1 MNLSKSFTTTY
12 RDYEVVDCETTTSNK
27 GHPFD
32 PRNKLVCYASSL
44 SGFKLHSDP
53 GFTNV
58 DRHQRDIPLV
68 GFNFKFDCHWLW
80 PNGVPLNPIWD
91 CQLAEHVITG
101 QKAQYISLDEC
112 LERYGLEKKK
122 DQVKEYWEA
131 GVNTDEIPVP
141 ILQEYQEWDV
151 RQTGQL
157 FLVQQDLTDEKQKRL
172 IYLMGEDLK
181 VLHHIEQAGLRF
193 DASAASA
200 YLSRLREEVA
210 DIEGSLKRFLPVI
223 QHGTFNFDSGDHL
236 SCFLYGGTL
245 TFDYAVPETSVYK
258 SGPKKGESYTRNRW
272 YEEVVTFEQRF
283 KPLEGTELKKTKD
296 ETSPTITRLYQTD
309 APTLASLK
317 GGKEGKSILG
327 LLSARS
333 EKQKLVEMLESIF
346 NLFEKYQW
354 QDNLIHGQYNQN
366 VAVTGRLSSS
376 APNMQNFPPELDRFI
391 ISRYE

>member
-1 MNLSKSFTTTY
+1 MI
-12 RDYEVVDCETTTSNK
+12 DYEVIDCETTTSNK

-53 GFTNV
+53 AFNHRSNE
-58 DRHQRDIPLV
+58 DRSIPYV

-80 PNGVPLNPIWD
+80 PSGIPVNPIWD

-131 GVNTDEIPVP
+131 GVNTDEIPLP

-151 RQTGQL
+151 RQTRQL

-193 DASAASA
+193 DADNARTF
-200 YLSRLREEVA
+200 LSRLREEVA
-210 DIEGSLKRFLPVI
+210 DIERSLAGFLPPI
-223 QHGTFNFDSGDHL
+223 RHGTFNFDSGDHL

-245 TFDYAVPETSVYK
+245 TFDYSIPETSVYK
-258 SGPKKGESYTRNRW
+258 SGPNKGQPRTINRW
-272 YEEVVTFEQRF
+272 HEEVVTFVQRF
-283 KPLEGTELKKTKD
+283 KPIEGTELKKTKD
-296 ETSPTITRLYQTD
+296 QVGGAVVRLYQTD

-317 GGKEGKSILG
+317 GGKEGKIILG
-327 LLSARS
+327 LLTQRS

-354 QDNLIHGQYNQN
+354 QNNLIHGQYNQN

-391 ISRYE
+391 ISRYD

>member
-1 MNLSKSFTTTY
+1 MIEC
-12 RDYEVVDCETTTSNK
+12 DVIDVETTTSNK

-32 PRNKLVCYASSL
+32 PRNKLICYASSL

-53 GFTNV
+53 SFGHDYKSE
-58 DRHQRDIPLV
+58 DRRHYSLV

-80 PNGVPLNPIWD
+80 PSGCPVNPIWD
-91 CQLAEHVITG
+91 CQLAEHIITG
-101 QKAQYISLDEC
+101 QKAQYISLNEC
-112 LERYGLEKKK
+112 LERYGLEQKK
-122 DQVKEYWEA
+122 DQVKEYWDA
-131 GVNTDEIPVP
+131 GINTDEIPLP

-172 IYLMGEDLK
+172 IYLLGEDLK

-193 DASAASA
+193 DSGNASAF
-200 YLSRLREEVA
+200 LSRLREEVA
-210 DIEGSLKRFLPVI
+210 DIERSLREFLPPI
-223 QHGTFNFDSGDHL
+223 RHGSFNFDSGDHL

-245 TFDYAVPETSVYK
+245 TFDYAIPETTIYK
-258 SGPKKGESYTRNRW
+258 SGPKKGTPRTINRW
-272 YEEVVTFEQRF
+272 FEEVVTFEQRF
-283 KPLEGTELKKTKD
+283 KPIEGTELKKTKD
-296 ETSPTITRLYQTD
+296 EKSDAVVRLYQTD

-317 GGKEGKSILG
+317 GGKEGKGILG
-327 LLSARS
+327 LLSKRS

-391 ISRYE
+391 ISRYD

>member
-1 MNLSKSFTTTY
+1 MT
-12 RDYEVVDCETTTSNK
+12 DYNVIDCETTTSNK

-32 PRNKLVCYASSL
+32 PRNKLVCHASSI
-44 SGFKLHSDP
+44 SGFKLSSDP
-53 GFTNV
+53 GFLSYSPKG
-58 DRHQRDIPLV
+58 DWLPLV

-80 PNGVPLNPIWD
+80 PNGVPVNPIWD

-101 QKAQYISLDEC
+101 QKAQYISLNEC
-112 LERYGLEKKK
+112 LERYGLEQKK

-131 GVNTDEIPVP
+131 GINTDEIPLP

-157 FLVQQDLTDEKQKRL
+157 FLVQQDLTDEKQKQL

-210 DIEGSLKRFLPVI
+210 EIERSLKGFLPVI

-245 TFDYAVPETSVYK
+245 TFDYSIPETSVYK
-258 SGPKKGESYTRNRW
+258 SGPKKGEPRTINRW
-272 YEEVVTFEQRF
+272 FEERVVFEQRF

-391 ISRYE
+391 ISRYD

>member
-12 RDYEVVDCETTTSNK
+12 PDYEIIDCETTTSNK

-32 PRNKLVCYASSL
+32 PRNKLVCYASSI

-53 GFTNV
+53 SFSWRRPCG
-58 DRHQRDIPLV
+58 RALV

-80 PNGVPLNPIWD
+80 PSGVPINPIWD
-91 CQLAEHVITG
+91 CQLAEHIITG
-101 QKAQYISLDEC
+101 QKAQYISLNEC
-112 LERYGLEKKK
+112 LERYGLETKK
-122 DQVKEYWEA
+122 DQVAEYWA
-131 GVNTDEIPVP
+131 VGIDTDAIPVP
-141 ILQEYQEWDV
+141 ILQEYNEWDV
-151 RQTGQL
+151 KQTERL
-157 FLVQQDLTDEKQKRL
+157 FLVQQELADESQKRL
-172 IYLMGEDLK
+172 IYLLGEDLK

-193 DASAASA
+193 DSANASAF
-200 YLSRLREEVA
+200 LSRLREEVQ
-210 DIEGSLKRFLPVI
+210 DIETSLRKFLPPI
-223 QHGTFNFDSGDHL
+223 ERGTFNFDSGDHL

-245 TFDYAVPETSVYK
+245 KFDYAVPEEAVYK

-272 YEEVVTFEQRF
+272 YEEVVTFHQRF

-296 ETSPTITRLYQTD
+296 QTSDNVVRLYQTD

-317 GGKEGKSILG
+317 GSKDGKIILG
-327 LLSARS
+327 LLANRS